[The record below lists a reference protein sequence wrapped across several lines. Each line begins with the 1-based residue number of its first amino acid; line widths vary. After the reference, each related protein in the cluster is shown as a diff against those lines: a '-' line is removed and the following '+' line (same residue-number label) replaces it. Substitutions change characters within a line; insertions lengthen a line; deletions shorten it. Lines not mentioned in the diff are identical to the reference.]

1 MKLDL
6 NEKYRVVT
14 DEYNFILQEKK
25 VIGSKKPATRSP
37 DACNVGKIKYT
48 SLGYY
53 SNLSSLVHG
62 LITREIRISEVD
74 EISKIEELINTCTKE
89 IVDKISLHGIEKEVA
104 NYEEV

>member
-25 VIGSKKPATRSP
+25 IVGSKKPATRSP
-37 DACNVGKIKYT
+37 DACNVGKVKYT
-48 SLGYY
+48 NLGYY
-53 SNLSSLVHG
+53 SNLPSLMHG

-74 EISKIEELINTCTKE
+74 EINEIEMLVKRCTQE
-89 IVDKISLHGIEKEVA
+89 IVDNLSLHGIKKEVA
-104 NYEEV
+104 NCEA